1 MGEILG
7 NLIGGIGVF
16 FVGLR
21 MITTGLKQMTGR
33 RFRILFA
40 KWSGTDFRA
49 GLVGLL
55 SGFISQS
62 SAFAFIVASLIAT
75 GIMSVR
81 NALPIVFWAN
91 AGAAVVVLL
100 AVLNIKTLVLF
111 VLGVA
116 GLSLAFEKPV
126 RYHHLATT
134 LFGIGLLLY
143 GLIMIRTGAAPLAEK
158 EWFKAMLLH
167 SRYSFSLAFLMGAL
181 LTAIS
186 QSSAGVIILAITFTQ
201 SGLLSVEQTI
211 MIIYGAHFGSSAITW
226 ILSTGLKGQPKQLVM
241 AQVIFNLAGCAVFVP
256 FFYLEI
262 YSRIPLV
269 GALVSKTAAPLEYQM
284 AYVVLLF
291 NWGVAIVL
299 SLLINPMAKL
309 LAHFWL
315 PTREES
321 WSQLRYLQ
329 DYTLRDPET
338 ALTLISKEQTRLLN
352 RLPLYIEEL
361 RSASSG
367 ERKPAYDS
375 VHSAFQTVAREIQ
388 AFASD
393 LLSQKLTHETSE
405 RALNIQNKQTLLE
418 GLEEI
423 VYELVL
429 SLDSW
434 SKSVVGQ
441 RLKDTFVEGL
451 DTILLVT
458 CDAVESSDPH
468 DIDLLIR
475 ITHDR
480 SELLQKMRQN
490 YLGSEEGLAA
500 NDRQIF
506 LEITVLFE
514 RAVWILGRIAEL
526 QRQSVLLDQKLPS

>member
-7 NLIGGIGVF
+7 NLIGGIGIF

-33 RFRILFA
+33 RLRMLFA
-40 KWSGTDFRA
+40 KWTGTDFRA

-55 SGFISQS
+55 LGFISQS

-81 NALPIVFWAN
+81 NGLPIILWAN

-100 AVLNIKTLVLF
+100 AVLNIKTLILF

-116 GLSLAFEKPV
+116 GISVAFEKPA
-126 RYHHLATT
+126 RYHYLAGT
-134 LFGIGLLLY
+134 LFGIGLLFY
-143 GLIMIRTGAAPLAEK
+143 GLIMIRTGTAPLADK
-158 EWFKAMLLH
+158 EWFKSMLLH
-167 SRYSFSLAFLMGAL
+167 GHHSFLLAFLMGAL

-186 QSSAGVIILAITFTQ
+186 QSSVGVMILAITFTQ

-226 ILSTGLKGQPKQLVM
+226 ILSAGLKGKPKQLVM
-241 AQVIFNLAGCAVFVP
+241 AQVIFNLAGCAVLVP
-256 FFYLEI
+256 LFYLEI
-262 YSRIPLV
+262 YVHIPLV
-269 GALVSKTAAPLEYQM
+269 EALVRKTSALLVYQM

-352 RLPLYIEEL
+352 RLPLYIGEL

-367 ERKPAYDS
+367 ERKPAYDFI
-375 VHSAFQTVAREIQ
+375 HSAFQTVAREIQ

-405 RALNIQNKQTLLE
+405 RALNIQNKPFWK
-418 GLEEI
+418 GLKK
-423 VYELVL
+423 L
-429 SLDSW
+429 STNW
-434 SKSVVGQ
+434 
-441 RLKDTFVEGL
+441 FY
-451 DTILLVT
+451 
-458 CDAVESSDPH
+458 
-468 DIDLLIR
+468 LLIAGPNR
-475 ITHDR
+475 WSASD
-480 SELLQKMRQN
+480 
-490 YLGSEEGLAA
+490 
-500 NDRQIF
+500 
-506 LEITVLFE
+506 
-514 RAVWILGRIAEL
+514 
-526 QRQSVLLDQKLPS
+526 

>member
-33 RFRILFA
+33 RFRMLFA
-40 KWSGTDFRA
+40 KWSGTGFRA

-75 GIMSVR
+75 GIMSVH
-81 NALPIVFWAN
+81 NALPMIFWAN

-100 AVLNIKTLVLF
+100 AVLNIKILVLF

-134 LFGIGLLLY
+134 LFGIGLLFY

-186 QSSAGVIILAITFTQ
+186 QSSVGVMILAITFTQ

-211 MIIYGAHFGSSAITW
+211 MIIYGAHFGSGAITW

-241 AQVIFNLAGCAVFVP
+241 AQVIFNLAGCAVLVP
-256 FFYLEI
+256 LFYLEI
-262 YSRIPLV
+262 YVHIPLV
-269 GALVSKTAAPLEYQM
+269 EALVRKTSAPLEYQM

-309 LAHFWL
+309 LAHFWP

-352 RLPLYIEEL
+352 RLLLYIEEL
-361 RSASSG
+361 RSVDSG
-367 ERKPAYDS
+367 KRKPAYDS
-375 VHSAFQTVAREIQ
+375 IHSAFQTVAREIQ

-405 RALNIQNKQTLLE
+405 RALNIQNKRFWK
-418 GLEEI
+418 GLR
-423 VYELVL
+423 EL
-429 SLDSW
+429 SMSW
-434 SKSVVGQ
+434 
-441 RLKDTFVEGL
+441 FY
-451 DTILLVT
+451 
-458 CDAVESSDPH
+458 
-468 DIDLLIR
+468 LLIVGPNR
-475 ITHDR
+475 WSASD
-480 SELLQKMRQN
+480 
-490 YLGSEEGLAA
+490 
-500 NDRQIF
+500 
-506 LEITVLFE
+506 
-514 RAVWILGRIAEL
+514 
-526 QRQSVLLDQKLPS
+526 